1 MIMHHYQNI
10 KSINAK
16 ILCSIN
22 SRKMSK
28 IVCLKIIIQIHH
40 MYYFQKEPFLIN
52 QKDFD
57 VDYYQLKNYY
67 QILRKF
73 SGNCKGNIII
83 KNWNFYKF
91 YNFYKYFICV
101 FFFILTIYEFQI
113 QMFSSKVH
121 HLVHKEEDLVQEHL
135 YHLQLYNEKKNII

>member
-73 SGNCKGNIII
+73 SGNWKVNIII

-101 FFFILTIYEFQI
+101 LFFLYLQFTNSRFRCFLPRCIIWFIRKRT
-113 QMFSSKVH
+113 
-121 HLVHKEEDLVQEHL
+121 L
-135 YHLQLYNEKKNII
+135 YRSIFIIFNSIMKKKI

>member
-16 ILCSIN
+16 ILCLIN
-22 SRKMSK
+22 SYKMLK
-28 IVCLKIIIQIHH
+28 IICLKIIIQIHH
-40 MYYFQKEPFLIN
+40 MYCFQKEPFLIN

-57 VDYYQLKNYY
+57 VDYYQLKNYC
-67 QILRKF
+67 QILKKF
-73 SGNCKGNIII
+73 SGNWKADIII
-83 KNWNFYKF
+83 KNF
-91 YNFYKYFICV
+91 YNFYKYFMR

-113 QMFSSKVH
+113 QMSSSKVH

-135 YHLQLYNEKKNII
+135 YHLQLQ